1 MTYLALPHAI
11 RLYLGF
17 TDTHTASVVSLN
29 HTPRNDYITINMYI
43 IYYIH
48 DVLTSGRKRA
58 VLPVRNATLPLDNT
72 TASPCS
78 SNEYEMSTAQSGS
91 LSSWANGRINGW
103 INGWTNGWMN
113 G

>member
-29 HTPRNDYITINMYI
+29 HTPRNDYSTIIIYI

-78 SNEYEMSTAQSGS
+78 SNEYEMSTTQSGS
-91 LSSWANGRINGW
+91 LSTWANGRIDGQMD
-103 INGWTNGWMN
+103 GRMDG
-113 G
+113 